1 MRSSALCFGMCV
13 LLLYV
18 LLQEFLVYIQMYPLT
33 FKPFRAC
40 NFLVSEPSFVAT
52 TLELEIIKTRG
63 ESGYFSKNSRN
74 QYIREK
80 P

>member
-1 MRSSALCFGMCV
+1 MLW
-13 LLLYV
+13 YV
-18 LLQEFLVYIQMYPLT
+18 RFTFVCAVARILVYIQMYPLT